1 MIKMNNKNFFDCY
14 DSIWKSG
21 YALLNISAKIGY
33 HVMKYSLHQIKNKQS
48 QIPPEKKE
56 RFIQMIQ
63 ICKGIKTNYLKE
75 DDLSCSKEEVIVFA
89 TKLFQLIRQ
98 DENKGITDMN
108 IANKYKMINDTIFTL
123 KEYDPALPEQ
133 FTQMTSFCMN
143 RYNSICSLSSQ
154 PKKTHQRSNT
164 SHFGSKANHYKVI
177 PVDFNPYKK
186 ENKSDD
192 GDNKCYVNS
201 IPAAVNIM
209 KNKSYINNNMKKYS
223 SIIKTNNDIA
233 IKEIEKGNINNAL
246 RLLRNSLSYCTN

>member
-1 MIKMNNKNFFDCY
+1 MNNTNFFDFY
-14 DSIWKSG
+14 ESIWKSG
-21 YALLNISAKIGY
+21 YALLNISSKLGY
-33 HVMKYSLHQIKNKQS
+33 HVMNYSLHQIKNKQS

-63 ICKGIKTNYLKE
+63 ICKGIKTNFLKE
-75 DDLSCSKEEVIVFA
+75 EDLSCSKEEVIVFS

-123 KEYDPALPEQ
+123 KKFEPALPEQ
-133 FTQMTSFCMN
+133 FTQMTSFCMK
-143 RYNSICSLSSQ
+143 RYNSIVSSLSSKS
-154 PKKTHQRSNT
+154 KKTHQRSNT
-164 SHFGSKANHYKVI
+164 SHFENKAHKVI

-186 ENKSDD
+186 ENKLDNN
-192 GDNKCYVNS
+192 NKCYVNS

-209 KNKSYINNNMKKYS
+209 NNKYHIENNMKKYS
-223 SIIKTNNDIA
+223 NIIKTNNEIA
-233 IKEIEKGNINNAL
+233 IKEIENGNISNAL